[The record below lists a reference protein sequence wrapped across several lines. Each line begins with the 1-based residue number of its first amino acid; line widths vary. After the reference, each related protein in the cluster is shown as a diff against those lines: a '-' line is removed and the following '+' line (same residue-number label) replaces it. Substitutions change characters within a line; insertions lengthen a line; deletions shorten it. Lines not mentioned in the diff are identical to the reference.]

1 MNGATSDTDAQRRR
15 PIGLLLRLFLEL
27 SLGAIGIF
35 ALATIAGP
43 RLFDMH
49 DNLALVAAVLVWLA
63 CPVLLYL
70 LGADAARLW
79 RRINGGSPK

>member
-1 MNGATSDTDAQRRR
+1 MNSASDTDAQPRRQL
-15 PIGLLLRLFLEL
+15 GLMLRLFLEL
-27 SLGAIGIF
+27 SFGGIGIF

-49 DNLALVAAVLVWLA
+49 DNLALAGAVLVWLA
-63 CPVLLYL
+63 CPVLLYV

-79 RRINGGSPK
+79 RRINGGPIT